1 MLTGMSGALT
11 KQAKAKKSNVK
22 STQKITA
29 STVRQDVRGQDSLK
43 VSWTDRP
50 DSLKMLVEC
59 AALLGIADKLDSTDP
74 SSSPDELATRAVKLI
89 QACEFSLKLEAMQA
103 EVRVRDQLG
112 KLKDMTAFRT
122 HLSFEAGAK
131 ALLKLSDARPERLDV
146 GIKRLLKSDFE
157 SHVRPPRSLE
167 SSLDEYRPLK
177 IFPDGEKPQAPT
189 LECFIATEFAWYQA
203 KGFDPKDLKRLSKLV
218 SKMPAEEA

>member
-1 MLTGMSGALT
+1 MITGMSVAPQKKT
-11 KQAKAKKSNVK
+11 KTKSSKVT
-22 STQKITA
+22 SHQRITA
-29 STVRQDVRGQDSLK
+29 STVHHDVRHEDRLNE
-43 VSWTDRP
+43 SWTDRP
-50 DSLKMLVEC
+50 DSLKILVEC
-59 AALLGIADKLDSTDP
+59 AALLGIADKLDSADP
-74 SSSPDELATRAVKLI
+74 SSSPDELARRAVKLI

-112 KLKDMTAFRT
+112 KLKDMKAFRT

-157 SHVRPPRSLE
+157 SHARPPRSLG
-167 SSLDEYRPLK
+167 EYRHLK

-189 LECFIATEFAWYQA
+189 LERFIDREFAWYQA
-203 KGFDPKDLKRLSKLV
+203 KGFDPEDLKRLSALG